1 MLDTGLDFYERHCD
15 DCVEWGI
22 PRPPAWE
29 QLTVEQRAGW
39 ELQAAEHAMK
49 MLEDRREST

>member
-49 MLEDRREST
+49 MLQDRREST